1 MKITKE
7 VLKEI
12 IKEELSEKRRAIT
25 PSNPESETDS
35 MSDYEL
41 ADLSTD
47 EQMVVLLKDILS
59 QLKVLNFQM
68 TPAKTLSGSS
78 VEKDKAAVAVAES
91 EGK

>member
-1 MKITKE
+1 MKITKNE
-7 VLKEI
+7 LKQI
-12 IKEELSEKRRAIT
+12 IKEELSEKRRTVA
-25 PSNPESETDS
+25 NPESETDS

-68 TPAKTLSGSS
+68 TPAKTLGGSS
-78 VEKDKAAVAVAES
+78 AEKDKAAVAVAES
-91 EGK
+91 GEK

>member
-1 MKITKE
+1 MKITKNE
-7 VLKEI
+7 LKQI
-12 IKEELSEKRRAIT
+12 IKEELSEKIRTVA
-25 PSNPESETDS
+25 NPESETDS

-68 TPAKTLSGSS
+68 TPAKTLGGSS

-91 EGK
+91 EEK